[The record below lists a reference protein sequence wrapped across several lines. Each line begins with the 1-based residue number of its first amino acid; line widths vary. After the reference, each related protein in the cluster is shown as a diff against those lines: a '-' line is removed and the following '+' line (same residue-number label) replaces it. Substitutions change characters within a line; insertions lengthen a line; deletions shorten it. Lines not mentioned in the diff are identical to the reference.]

1 VMIEQHPRKK
11 PPVRVAFTRYL
22 SGGRCKDRTCDTCRV
37 KAKKRTLTNA
47 CVLHKSLKIIETSA
61 LPSAVIRCR
70 ISVPRPYGKKMAR
83 FDIDKARVRSRLDAR
98 REPYWGAPI
107 ERGLFVGY
115 RKTDAGGTWIA
126 RQRDDD
132 GKQRYQSIDHAD
144 AMPYDDAVKAARAWA
159 KSLQAGIDTS
169 EVQTVGD
176 ACRAYVEDRRREVG
190 DANADDAA
198 GRFARTID
206 GHAIADVKLAKLR
219 TVQLKDWRADLAMS
233 DASKNRTLS
242 ALKAA
247 LNFAVASRYVDA
259 GRAVEWDSVKPHA
272 VTTRRELY
280 LDRTQ
285 RHALVQGLSDHA
297 RPFLRLLCLL
307 PVRPG
312 ALAAATVGHLD
323 AKRARLRI
331 EADKAGA
338 GRVIALSP
346 EALTLLKSEAKGKLP
361 GAPLVSWMDGSQWHK
376 ERWKQPITKAA
387 KLAKLPLATCAY
399 TLRHSVITDM
409 LTGGMDSLTVARMAG
424 TSLAMIEKHYG
435 HLLHDHAAKAMEGL
449 AL

>member
-1 VMIEQHPRKK
+1 
-11 PPVRVAFTRYL
+11 
-22 SGGRCKDRTCDTCRV
+22 
-37 KAKKRTLTNA
+37 
-47 CVLHKSLKIIETSA
+47 
-61 LPSAVIRCR
+61 
-70 ISVPRPYGKKMAR
+70 MAR
-83 FDIDKARVRSRLDAR
+83 FDIDKARVRNRLDVR

-107 ERGLFVGY
+107 ERGLFVGF
-115 RKTDAGGTWIA
+115 RKTEAGGTWIA
-126 RQRDDD
+126 RQRDDE
-132 GKQRYQSIDHAD
+132 GRQRYQAVDHAD
-144 AMPYDDAVKAARAWA
+144 AMPYDDAVRAARAWA

-198 GRFARTID
+198 GRFARTIH
-206 GHAIADVKLAKLR
+206 GHHIADVKLAKLR
-219 TVQLKDWRADLAMS
+219 SVQLKEWRADLEMS

-280 LDRTQ
+280 LDRAQ
-285 RHALVQGLSDHA
+285 RRALVEALPEHA

-331 EADKAGA
+331 ESDKAGA

-346 EALTLLKSEAKGKLP
+346 EALSLLKREAKGKLTA
-361 GAPLVSWMDGSQWHK
+361 APLVAYTDGSHWSKDRWH
-376 ERWKQPITKAA
+376 QPIAKAA
-387 KLAKLPLATCAY
+387 ARAKLPPATCAY

-409 LTGGMDSLTVARMAG
+409 LVGGMDSLTVARMAG

-435 HLLHDHAAKAMEGL
+435 HLLHSQAAHAMAEL